1 MLKKLD
7 PKLSTPILYIIVGA
21 LLIIFKKDLIG
32 VAMSIIGAFFIASG
46 VLEMIEKKN
55 NKVGIIN
62 IAIGVAVIVLGWV
75 AATVVLLVLGLL
87 LAAKGV
93 LPIIELLKR
102 ENKNPVDFI
111 VPVITIL
118 AGLAVAF
125 GNVVDVVL
133 VIGGVILAADGAL
146 ALYREL
152 KK

>member
-1 MLKKLD
+1 MLKKLN

-46 VLEMIEKKN
+46 VLEIIKKN

-62 IAIGVAVIVLGWV
+62 LVIGVAVIVLGWV
-75 AATVVLLVLGLL
+75 AATIVLLVLGLL

-93 LPIIELLKR
+93 LPLIELIKR
-102 ENKNPVDFI
+102 EDKKLIDFI

-146 ALYREL
+146 ALYGEL